1 MQFTRLHLEKW
12 RNFYEVDVSVRSRA
26 FVVGPNASGK
36 SNLLDA
42 IRFLRDVASV
52 GGGFQEAIQKRGGV
66 SKIRSLSAR
75 RYPGVGVSVHIGEN
89 GQEDLWQYSLRFT
102 QDNQRK
108 PILTDEEVRRSGEDG
123 PEAARRFRQDRS
135 RTAAADAPR
144 ANQR

>member
-89 GQEDLWQYSLRFT
+89 GQEGLMAVLAAVHTGQSAEANPDRRRSSSLR
-102 QDNQRK
+102 RGW
-108 PILTDEEVRRSGEDG
+108 S
-123 PEAARRFRQDRS
+123 
-135 RTAAADAPR
+135 
-144 ANQR
+144 